1 MPSVRLKG
9 GISVIKYLTQHTN
22 HKDFFSEL
30 RENEIFMYS
39 YIDYKWQEVVKLA
52 EENKVKLE
60 YVKKGTEDYRKY
72 GECSARVVNIKGKVF
87 EYKIA
92 SREVVKIEARDEESA
107 RTKLIE
113 YLFDRDYITLEKKS
127 AS

>member
-60 YVKKGTEDYRKY
+60 YVKKGTDDYRKY

-87 EYKIA
+87 EYKID
-92 SREVVKIEARDEESA
+92 SKEVVKIEARDEESA
-107 RTKLIE
+107 RAKLIE

>member
-1 MPSVRLKG
+1 MR
-9 GISVIKYLTQHTN
+9 VIKYLTQHTN

-30 RENEIFMYS
+30 KENEIFMYS
-39 YIDYKWQEVVKLA
+39 YIDYKWEEVVSLA
-52 EENKVKLE
+52 EESKVKLE

-87 EYKIA
+87 EYRIA
-92 SREVVKIEARDEESA
+92 SKEVVKIEARDEESA
-107 RTKLIE
+107 RAKLIE
-113 YLFDRDYITLEKKS
+113 YLFDREYIIPEKKS